1 MNRGLVGKNP
11 ELNPE
16 LNPDMSPELNIKFFL
31 LFLTYP
37 DLSCILISR
46 KGKGIKNVGTT

>member
-16 LNPDMSPELNIKFFL
+16 LNSDMSPELNIKFFL
-31 LFLTYP
+31 
-37 DLSCILISR
+37 SS
-46 KGKGIKNVGTT
+46 